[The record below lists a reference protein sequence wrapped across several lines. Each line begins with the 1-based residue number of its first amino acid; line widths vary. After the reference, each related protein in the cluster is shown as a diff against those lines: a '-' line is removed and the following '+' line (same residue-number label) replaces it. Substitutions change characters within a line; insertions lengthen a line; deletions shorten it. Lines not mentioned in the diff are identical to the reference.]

1 MAKKIFLML
10 AIALMAC
17 AMETSAQTRGIIKRT
32 NDGFVAL
39 RSEPTVYSTMLRRLH
54 AGDVVYYSSV
64 GDGWSRVKFSPDG
77 YWQGYVAS
85 RLILRDIARRTP
97 SAVLQRRALLRSD
110 KEHKRRFCG
119 TTQRAHHLQHHAAPP
134 ACRRRGVLHPRR
146 QWMVQSEFQ
155 SQRSLAGLCGLAT
168 DTLINNP
175 SRR

>member
-85 RLILRDIARRTP
+85 RLILRNAPRQQSYSGERYYGVIKSTNDGFVA
-97 SAVLQRRALLRSD
+97 LRS
-110 KEHKRRFCG
+110 EPTIYSTMLRR
-119 TTQRAHHLQHHAAPP
+119 LHAGDEVYYTPVGNGW
-134 ACRRRGVLHPRR
+134 CRVSFSPNGRWQGYVASR
-146 QWMVQSEFQ
+146 
-155 SQRSLAGLCGLAT
+155 
-168 DTLINNP
+168 LI
-175 SRR
+175 R